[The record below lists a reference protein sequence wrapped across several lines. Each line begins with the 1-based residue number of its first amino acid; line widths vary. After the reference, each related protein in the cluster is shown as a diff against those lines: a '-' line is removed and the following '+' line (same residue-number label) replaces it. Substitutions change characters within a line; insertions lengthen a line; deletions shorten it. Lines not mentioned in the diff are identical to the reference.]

1 MMKLCEVVSDAYV
14 DEIIARNHLPDYL
27 CAHGPSWKWNIRRR
41 KRVFVISYV
50 NGNIHCVIQQLTP

>member
-50 NGNIHCVIQQLTP
+50 